1 MTTSAADRLLD
12 AIAKTGT
19 CACVG
24 IDPALELMPAE
35 LRVPGDELST
45 LRRFSQTMIDL
56 SARVVPGVKFQ
67 SACYERFGS
76 QGVAELERA
85 IAVARDAGLFVIL
98 DAKRGDIGSTSAH
111 YAAAVTRAGADAVT
125 VNGYLGFSGVEPFV
139 AAGLGVFVLVRTS
152 NPDSDE
158 IQARRLHVPP
168 AGPTSAPGP
177 TLAEHMAAIVARLG
191 AASTGAHGLSSVGAV
206 VGATKLADA
215 AALRAIM
222 PGQFFL
228 IPGYG
233 AQGGTIEAI
242 RSMRRDDSPGRG
254 GILVNASRSVSYPP
268 GDAPWADRVRKA
280 VSAFA
285 DEFRGLA

>member
-1 MTTSAADRLLD
+1 MTNSPADRLLA
-12 AIAKTGT
+12 AIGKTGT

-24 IDPALELMPAE
+24 IDPVLELMPAE
-35 LRVPGDELST
+35 LRTSGDELAA
-45 LRRFSQTMIDL
+45 LRLFSRTMIDL
-56 SARVVPGVKFQ
+56 SAGIVPAVKFQ
-67 SACYERFGS
+67 SACFERFGS

-85 IAVARDAGLFVIL
+85 IGVARAAGLFVIL

-111 YAAAVTRAGADAVT
+111 YAASVTRAGADAVT

-158 IQARRLHVPP
+158 IQGQRLHAPG
-168 AGPTSAPGP
+168 ASSPGP
-177 TLAEHMAAIVARLG
+177 TLAEHMAAMVARLG
-191 AASTGAHGLSSVGAV
+191 ASAMGAGGLSSVGAV

-242 RSMRRDDSPGRG
+242 RSMRREDGPGRG
-254 GILVNASRSVSYPP
+254 GILVNASRSVSYPSGEGAWP
-268 GDAPWADRVRKA
+268 DRVRKSIA
-280 VSAFA
+280 ALA